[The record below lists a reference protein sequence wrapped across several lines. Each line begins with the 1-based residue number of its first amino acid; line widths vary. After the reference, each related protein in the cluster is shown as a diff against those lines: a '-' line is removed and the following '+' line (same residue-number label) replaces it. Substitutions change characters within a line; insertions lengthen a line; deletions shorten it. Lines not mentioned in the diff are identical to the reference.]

1 MKGSRRRG
9 ESRRPMMS
17 RRRRGILATAAATAA
32 AVLAPSAP
40 SAMAASTPLSAAGGP
55 SSSSDGTITSPAEAL
70 RPPPTAP
77 LSAAMS
83 VDPEATSPAH
93 GIRGSSTPSAGES
106 RMHPIRRLYGPE
118 NASVRRE
125 LNKIET
131 ESTDYWRTGIKGDPH
146 HVVNYKNH
154 PFDAKNKQR
163 RMEKKN
169 QPQRHLQ
176 TDGAAADFTGTATAT
191 TADLEEEAPF
201 VFQPLRIMFDT
212 SALDA
217 TRTQSNGA
225 QIDFIENEILPR
237 MAKFWSETL
246 SVVPVDG
253 PLLISPAELANRR
266 YCGDSEFTE
275 VPAEHI
281 STGVTG
287 TDLILYVSGTPSTR
301 FCGPSTLAVAVACNF
316 DNYDRPIAGAINFC
330 LDQVE
335 LDENTG
341 TASPA
346 IIQDNV
352 DVAIHEAAHVLGM
365 SSNSYRFYWNPE
377 TGEPRTDRSFKST
390 TVTCVDGVQR
400 TQILPGESTM
410 KFFVAPNG
418 QRYASI
424 VTEKVRAVARNQF
437 DCQDVEGAQLEN
449 QPTGAE
455 SCTGDHWEERLFYPE
470 ALSGVISPTANII
483 SPLTLA
489 LMEDTGWYQANYTK
503 SSVSP
508 FGHGIGCDF
517 VNKPCLET
525 DATTG
530 ETVVPDYAKS
540 FFCSSASARGCSP
553 AQSHKMACTVIDYSL
568 FFPQRLP
575 DAQFTYF
582 QDKPSQGGPRQA
594 DYCPVYGST
603 YSGLQP
609 EELDCRD
616 PNNVDLIN
624 LYSEEYGSDS
634 MCFETTS
641 GEGRCYVAQCIQD
654 EQVLKVNIRGEWKT
668 CEYDFQ
674 QLSIT
679 VASGAISSTL
689 TCPRIMSACPD
700 MFCPANC
707 AGRGICNYQ
716 SNVNGTVRPRCEC
729 FDPDDT
735 SPGCSDSLVL
745 DGKYLSDSTGLVDDL
760 KEGFFDP
767 LVAVFVDNPDT
778 WTTSSWAWAAGLF
791 VIFLLMLLCICS
803 SFWPRKGIRR
813 RKKNFNSSSAGF

>member
-1 MKGSRRRG
+1 MLRMYSHQNEEARRG
-9 ESRRPMMS
+9 TMSRRPM
-17 RRRRGILATAAATAA
+17 RRRAGGILAAA
-32 AVLAPSAP
+32 AVLAS
-40 SAMAASTPLSAAGGP
+40 GGGSG
-55 SSSSDGTITSPAEAL
+55 SSSAVVAAAAAAVT
-70 RPPPTAP
+70 PTATTD
-77 LSAAMS
+77 MS
-83 VDPEATSPAH
+83 SISPTTGSSGSTLRGTSATSPS
-93 GIRGSSTPSAGES
+93 GSG
-106 RMHPIRRLYGPE
+106 RMHPIRRLYGE
-118 NASVRRE
+118 DNASVRRE

-131 ESTDYWRTGIKGDPH
+131 ESTEYWRTGIKGDPE
-146 HVVNYKNH
+146 HVVHYKNH
-154 PFDAKNKQR
+154 PFDATTTR
-163 RMEKKN
+163 ST
-169 QPQRHLQ
+169 P
-176 TDGAAADFTGTATAT
+176 AAADTVSDETTNARRLQDDGLVIATDDANSDVFKPMRIRFDSSAMESQRTAA
-191 TADLEEEAPF
+191 
-201 VFQPLRIMFDT
+201 
-212 SALDA
+212 
-217 TRTQSNGA
+217 NGA
-225 QIDFIENEILPR
+225 QIDFIRNEILPR
-237 MAKFWSETL
+237 VSKFWSETL
-246 SVVPVDG
+246 SVVPVEEN
-253 PLLISPAELANRR
+253 LIISTAELANRR

-281 STGVTG
+281 NKGVSD
-287 TDLILYVSGTPSTR
+287 TDLLLYVSATPSTR

-316 DNYDRPIAGAINFC
+316 DQFDRPIAGAINFC
-330 LDQVE
+330 LDQLE
-335 LDENTG
+335 LDDAG

-346 IIQDNV
+346 IIEDNV

-377 TGEPRTDRSFKST
+377 TGEPRTDRSFRST

-400 TQILPGESTM
+400 TQILPSEETM

-418 QRYASI
+418 QRYAAI
-424 VTEKVRAVARNQF
+424 VTEKVRTVARNQF
-437 DCQDVEGAQLEN
+437 DCQEVEGAKLEN

-455 SCTGDHWEERLFYPE
+455 SCTGDHWEERDWYPE
-470 ALSGVISPTANII
+470 ALSGVISPTANIV

-489 LMEDTGWYQANYTK
+489 LLEDAGWYRANYTK

-508 FGHGIGCDF
+508 FGHGVGCDF

-525 DATTG
+525 DEATG
-530 ETVVPDYAKS
+530 KTVVPDYGRS
-540 FFCSSASARGCSP
+540 FFCSAASARGCSP
-553 AQSHKMACTVIDYSL
+553 ALTHKMACTVIDYSL

-582 QDKPSQGGPRQA
+582 QDKPAQGGPRQA

-616 PNNVDLIN
+616 PDNVNLIN

-654 EQVLKVNIRGEWKT
+654 EQVLKVQIRGQWMT

-674 QLSIT
+674 QLSIS

-716 SNVNGTVRPRCEC
+716 SNVDGIVRPRCEC
-729 FDPDDT
+729 FNPEDT
-735 SPGCSDSLVL
+735 SPGCSDSVVL
-745 DGKYLSDSTGLVDDL
+745 DGKYLSDSSGLVDDI
-760 KEGFFDP
+760 KEGWFDP

-778 WTTSSWAWAAGLF
+778 WSTASWAWAAGLF
-791 VIFLLMLLCICS
+791 VVFLLMLLCICS
-803 SFWPRKGIRR
+803 SFWPQRGIRK
-813 RKKNFNSSSAGF
+813 RKKNFRNSNTWGSI